1 MSITCR
7 HLAFISGGPC
17 TNGQTLFRDSMAMLF
32 RLLGHVRCVTFRF
45 LICVP
50 RGIPANCIQRKL
62 LPTDPWQGEMPFF
75 TMNSL
80 ILGDQHWLLK
90 LGGSIGAAISGFG
103 GLGVMIL
110 AICDS
115 SFLTVPE
122 GNDLLIVILSTGKSW
137 GNMAYFVG
145 MTVIGS
151 VIGCLLLYSL
161 GRKGGSPLLR
171 RRFSQQKID
180 RAERLYKKYGIL
192 TIAIPSILPPPLPFK
207 IFVLSAGVFRL
218 SVLEFLIAVVIGRT
232 IRYSMWG
239 ILAVLYGNSFKLYMQ
254 QNLNSIGT
262 ILLVVFGFVLAA
274 TLAYY
279 LYRRKSGG
287 NGRSG

>member
-1 MSITCR
+1 
-7 HLAFISGGPC
+7 
-17 TNGQTLFRDSMAMLF
+17 
-32 RLLGHVRCVTFRF
+32 
-45 LICVP
+45 
-50 RGIPANCIQRKL
+50 
-62 LPTDPWQGEMPFF
+62 MPFF
-75 TMNSL
+75 AMNSL
-80 ILGDQHWLLK
+80 VLSDQHWLVK
-90 LGGSIGAAISGFG
+90 LGGSIAAAISGFG
-103 GLGVMIL
+103 GLGVLIL

-151 VIGCLLLYSL
+151 VIGCLLLYSV

-218 SVLEFLIAVVIGRT
+218 SVLEFLTAVVIGRT

-254 QNLNSIGT
+254 QNLNSLGT